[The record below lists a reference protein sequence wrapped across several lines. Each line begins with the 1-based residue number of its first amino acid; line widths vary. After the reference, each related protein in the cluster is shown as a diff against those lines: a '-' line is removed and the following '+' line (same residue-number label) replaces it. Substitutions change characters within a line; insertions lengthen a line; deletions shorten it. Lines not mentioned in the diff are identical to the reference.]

1 MLNAGSE
8 FGGFFAKAS
17 VFFLKFRSLL
27 ARGLNRIDSVDVTAA
42 IIANLGHLQ
51 IEA

>member
-1 MLNAGSE
+1 MLAPSL
-8 FGGFFAKAS
+8 AVSLPKHLY
-17 VFFLKFRSLL
+17 FFLKFRSLL
-27 ARGLNRIDSVDVTAA
+27 ARGLNRIGSVDVTAA